1 MLRRYSLIVIVI
13 TFFSIGSLSAQTT
26 GEWIGA
32 ELSLNLPH
40 KFSFDV
46 SGQARI
52 LNNYLNLYKY
62 QAQFDLGYE
71 LHKRVDVGVSYR
83 SEWRVEKDGYFY
95 YRDKMF
101 AEVKFNYPVNR
112 FKFKDRIRYQRRRK
126 TYINDDW
133 DLIPIQRL
141 RNKIELSYNI
151 RKNKITPLVSFEL
164 FFPLNSFITPVV
176 DEYRIAVDI
185 KYPISKKQSIKT
197 GILYSR
203 ELYFDT
209 LYAILF
215 RFTYTF
221 KMKIK

>member
-1 MLRRYSLIVIVI
+1 MRRRYSLILII
-13 TFFSIGSLSAQTT
+13 FSFFGIGSLTAQTT

-40 KFSFDV
+40 KLSFDI

-52 LNNYLNLYKY
+52 FNNFLNLYKY

-71 LHKRVDVGVSYR
+71 LHKRVDIGVGYR
-83 SEWRVEKDGYFY
+83 SEWRVENDGYYY
-95 YRDKMF
+95 YRDKIF
-101 AEVKFNYPVNR
+101 ANLKFNYPINR
-112 FKFKDRIRYQRRRK
+112 FKLKDRIRYQRRTK
-126 TYINDDW
+126 TYINNDW

-141 RNKIELSYNI
+141 RNKVELSYNI

-176 DEYRIAVDI
+176 DEYRIAFDI
-185 KYPISKKQSIKT
+185 KYPVSKKQSIKT
-197 GILYSR
+197 GILYTR
-203 ELYFDT
+203 ELYFNT
-209 LYAILF
+209 LYAVLF

-221 KMKIK
+221 KMKVK